1 MIFFQ
6 QIVNIL
12 DPSELHR
19 PEEVS
24 FAEKDLDK
32 FRDYTVYENDP
43 ISARV
48 LQTYKEMHKNQ
59 TVNFVRGKCLNR
71 ITRR

>member
-1 MIFFQ
+1 MWRHQ
-6 QIVNIL
+6 QSVSIL

-19 PEEVS
+19 PEEIL

-32 FRDYTVYENDP
+32 FRDYTVNEDDP

-48 LQTYKEMHKNQ
+48 LQTYKNMHKNQ
-59 TVNFVRGKCLNR
+59 TVDFVRGK
-71 ITRR
+71 